1 MQKSNLILTKTIAD
15 LKKKSIEEEKGIWK
29 AIARYLEA
37 PTRHSRVVNL
47 AKIARYSKDN
57 DTIIVPGKV
66 LGGGDLQHKVTIAAF
81 RFSEQAREKIE
92 NQKGNIISFEELMQ
106 KNPKGTGIK
115 IIG

>member
-1 MQKSNLILTKTIAD
+1 MQKSNQILTKTIAE

-37 PTRHSRVVNL
+37 PARQARVVNL
-47 AKIARYSKDN
+47 AKISRYSKEN

-66 LGGGDLQHKVTIAAF
+66 LGGGDLNHKLTIAAF
-81 RFSEQAREKIE
+81 RISEQAREKI
-92 NQKGNIISFEELMQ
+92 QKQNGNIISFEELMQ